1 MKEIVITGAPW
12 IDRLTEAL
20 HQADSET
27 VIVVDN
33 ESLRGMALDA
43 AGILDKDIIVK
54 VKETTMVPNEII
66 ALIDAYR
73 DLLHQELATKTIAE
87 KMKVIILGST
97 VIDGKN
103 AETRKRQ
110 AEQALAESEAYQI
123 AIREAADNEIS
134 RKTIEAEISLTKAWL
149 YSQSGH

>member
-1 MKEIVITGAPW
+1 
-12 IDRLTEAL
+12 
-20 HQADSET
+20 
-27 VIVVDN
+27 
-33 ESLRGMALDA
+33 MALDA